1 MVARRRR
8 AKRWHLDPVV
18 WVIAG
23 AAILVV
29 VLVSL

>member
-1 MVARRRR
+1 MAARRRR

-23 AAILVV
+23 AAVLIV
-29 VLVSL
+29 VLLSL

>member
-8 AKRWHLDPVV
+8 AKQWHLDPVV

-23 AAILVV
+23 AAILIV
-29 VLVSL
+29 VLLSL

>member
-8 AKRWHLDPVV
+8 AKHWHLDPVV

-23 AAILVV
+23 AAILII
-29 VLVSL
+29 VLLSL

>member
-1 MVARRRR
+1 MVAHRRR

-23 AAILVV
+23 AAILII
-29 VLVSL
+29 VLLSL

>member
-23 AAILVV
+23 AAILIVT
-29 VLVSL
+29 LLSL

>member
-18 WVIAG
+18 WVVAG
-23 AAILVV
+23 AAVLILV
-29 VLVSL
+29 LLSL

>member
-1 MVARRRR
+1 MVVRRRR

-23 AAILVV
+23 AAVLIV
-29 VLVSL
+29 VLLSL